1 MVNNYNT
8 TTQEDEIM
16 RMKQLMGYG
25 LNENKNS
32 ESANVAYHQ
41 VGPDGKTYGIIKEC
55 NKFYIK
61 VAPKKDGEILAEDY
75 DYIGGYMNKKQ
86 YEYPS
91 YTIASKQ
98 FGLKMKSLNEAFA
111 SKENKPVILEKPQE
125 QADWQVNETREMRSE
140 INRFNQLMNNVDYIL
155 SESKEADGKALE
167 LGNKDID
174 EEGGNAYQE
183 KPVSEKEVNNMKEN
197 ENEPKN
203 ADNTYS
209 EKPMTTDEVNKM
221 KETSKDPKTAD
232 NTYSK
237 KAPKTLK
244 LTNEQ
249 MEKVLGWCDDKNY
262 MDTSKGTEI
271 GHDGDP
277 YTEKATP
284 TNEAVY
290 NSEDM
295 NQHTGDAES
304 QMEPFE
310 DKVNEDVEI
319 DSETGLPS
327 ENNDGQML
335 VDDNEVDNT
344 EVENIENVDG
354 FDVADDENADD
365 FVPYEMDPEQM
376 LDYETRDDMDYDM
389 EGLLESIVKKVVK
402 RQLHEDNEAQDA
414 CMKDGLEMF
423 KDAGPANYF
432 EIEDEFLNK
441 WACRP
446 DCDAYYV
453 LSYVRNK
460 YGLNNI
466 KHFYGYKGEPIRND
480 RVAAQ
485 RRAEERMSTPPINEE
500 RLDVFGKHPAYQKSP
515 MTTPPNTEPSKFG
528 REWDDDSVK
537 GDKPYGTEIGHG
549 GDPYTE
555 KIIDMLTDSVVDKLV
570 SSMTSKKKV

>member
-1 MVNNYNT
+1 MVKDYNT
-8 TTQEDEIM
+8 TVQEDEIA

-25 LNENKNS
+25 LNENKNT

-61 VAPKKDGEILAEDY
+61 VAPKKDSEILAEDY

-125 QADWQVNETREMRSE
+125 QADWQVNETKEMRSE
-140 INRFNQLMNNVDYIL
+140 LNRFNQLMNNVDYIL
-155 SESKEADGKALE
+155 SEGKERDGKALE
-167 LGNKDID
+167 LGDKDID

-197 ENEPKN
+197 ETDPKN
-203 ADNTYS
+203 ADDTYS

-232 NTYSK
+232 DTYSK

-262 MDTSKGTEI
+262 LDTSKGTEI

-284 TNEAVY
+284 TNEAIY

-295 NQHTGDAES
+295 NQHTGDAEN
-304 QMEPFE
+304 QMEPFD
-310 DKVNEDVEI
+310 DKVNEEI
-319 DSETGLPS
+319 QIDNETGLPS
-327 ENNDGQML
+327 ENDEGQML
-335 VDDNEVDNT
+335 VDDT
-344 EVENIENVDG
+344 EADNIENLDG
-354 FDVADDENADD
+354 FDVNDEENADD

-389 EGLLESIVKKVVK
+389 DGLLESIIKKVVK
-402 RQLHEDNEAQDA
+402 QQL
-414 CMKDGLEMF
+414 
-423 KDAGPANYF
+423 
-432 EIEDEFLNK
+432 
-441 WACRP
+441 
-446 DCDAYYV
+446 
-453 LSYVRNK
+453 S
-460 YGLNNI
+460 
-466 KHFYGYKGEPIRND
+466 
-480 RVAAQ
+480 
-485 RRAEERMSTPPINEE
+485 EEK
-500 RLDVFGKHPAYQKSP
+500 LDVFGKHPAYQKVP

-528 REWDDDSVK
+528 HEWDDDSAK
-537 GDKPYGTEIGHG
+537 SEQPFGTQIGHG

-555 KIIDMLTDSVVDKLV
+555 KIIDMLTDSVMDKLV
-570 SSMTSKKKV
+570 SSITGKKKV